1 MNCKRC
7 NNELPENAR
16 FCMACGALQP
26 MVCPACGAESRPGSR
41 TCSGCGKK
49 LPQTG
54 DSAVKFYRRK
64 KTPGEIAAIV
74 LLTMGALLVLT
85 AAVMFL
91 VGTLSDVSEK
101 ETVEQTQEV
110 SLELEKELN
119 VVVEDPIKRPDA
131 EEKEPAETEPEE
143 TDVTEPVEPD
153 ASEETEPE
161 EETTTEEQEDQSE
174 EETPAQEQEQ
184 PKEEQPKEEKPSV
197 SQTEWFFP
205 DSSERIL
212 TDADVAGLSK
222 AELQIARNEIY
233 ARHGRKFNNPD
244 LQAWFNSCSWYSGT
258 IAPGDFDE
266 QAVFNATELAN
277 VYFLKEKENG

>member
-1 MNCKRC
+1 MTCKRC

-26 MVCPACGAESRPGSR
+26 MICPACGAESRPGSR

-49 LPQTG
+49 LPLPG
-54 DSAVKFYRRK
+54 DSAVKFYRKK

-74 LLTMGALLVLT
+74 LLTLGALLVLT
-85 AAVMFL
+85 AAIMFL
-91 VGTLSDVSEK
+91 VGTISEVSEK
-101 ETVEQTQEV
+101 EPVEQTKEV
-110 SLELEKELN
+110 SIEIEKELD
-119 VVVEDPIKRPDA
+119 VVVEDPVKRP
-131 EEKEPAETEPEE
+131 EQEKEPAETEPEE
-143 TDVTEPVEPD
+143 PEQTESEEVTEEVPEEQEEPTEGTVTEEPETEE
-153 ASEETEPE
+153 APEQEETENEEPE
-161 EETTTEEQEDQSE
+161 Q
-174 EETPAQEQEQ
+174 
-184 PKEEQPKEEKPSV
+184 EKPSV
-197 SQTEWFFP
+197 SQTEWYFP

-244 LQAWFNSCSWYSGT
+244 LQAWFNSCSWYNGT
-258 IAPGDFDE
+258 IAPADFDE

>member
-1 MNCKRC
+1 MTCKRC

-16 FCMACGALQP
+16 FCIACGALQP

-49 LPQTG
+49 LPLNS

-74 LLTMGALLVLT
+74 LLTLGALLVLT
-85 AAVMFL
+85 AAIMFL

-101 ETVEQTQEV
+101 EPAEQTQEV
-110 SLELEKELN
+110 SIELEKELD
-119 VVVEDPIKRPDA
+119 VVVEDPIKRPGTE
-131 EEKEPAETEPEE
+131 EEKDPSEAETEQTDETEPE
-143 TDVTEPVEPD
+143 T
-153 ASEETEPE
+153 ETEQTDDPTE
-161 EETTTEEQEDQSE
+161 EEQPTEEQEEQPE
-174 EETPAQEQEQ
+174 EEAPAQEQE
-184 PKEEQPKEEKPSV
+184 EEPKEEKPSV

-205 DSSERIL
+205 DSSERLL
-212 TDADVAGLSK
+212 TDADVVGLSK

-244 LQAWFNSCSWYSGT
+244 LQAWFNSCSWYNGT
-258 IAPGDFDE
+258 VAPGDFDE

>member
-1 MNCKRC
+1 MTCKRC

-49 LPQTG
+49 LPLPA

-74 LLTMGALLVLT
+74 LLTLGALLVLA

-91 VGTLSDVSEK
+91 MGTISDVSEK
-101 ETVEQTQEV
+101 ETVEQTQQV
-110 SLELEKELN
+110 SIELEKELD
-119 VVVEDPIKRPDA
+119 VVVEDPVKRPQSDA
-131 EEKEPAETEPEE
+131 EKEPVETEPE
-143 TDVTEPVEPD
+143 VTGEEP
-153 ASEETEPE
+153 SEELPE
-161 EETTTEEQEDQSE
+161 EDPTPAE
-174 EETPAQEQEQ
+174 EETPAEDEQEDAPETEQ
-184 PKEEQPKEEKPSV
+184 EEKEEKPSV
-197 SQTEWFFP
+197 SQTEWYFP
-205 DSSERIL
+205 DSSERLL
-212 TDADVAGLSK
+212 TDADVVGMTK

-244 LQAWFNSCSWYSGT
+244 LQAWFNSCSWYKGT
-258 IAPGDFDE
+258 IAPADFDE

>member
-1 MNCKRC
+1 MTCKRC

-119 VVVEDPIKRPDA
+119 VVVEDPIKRPQP
-131 EEKEPAETEPEE
+131 EQEKEPVETEPVETEPE
-143 TDVTEPVEPD
+143 VTE
-153 ASEETEPE
+153 EEQTEVPAE
-161 EETTTEEQEDQSE
+161 EED
-174 EETPAQEQEQ
+174 PAQEQE
-184 PKEEQPKEEKPSV
+184 EQPAEETPEEKPSV